1 MKVLAL
7 YTGRKEQYS
16 EFLAKTALMG
26 AAEAG
31 AEVQAINLLNLNLK
45 PCMGC
50 KFCHMFENGTNG
62 DCVIKDDFPWLDEQ
76 IMESDAIVLCMPA
89 YEKTIPGEF
98 KIVMDRTGPSHD
110 IAFREHMV
118 KLRDEGVVK
127 NGKPV
132 DPRSFKRRPMFI
144 IGHGG
149 TDWGS
154 LMLPVME
161 LWAIPMGFEIVDMQ
175 YYPWNL
181 RIYFEEEKL
190 AAIKA
195 SGKLLAES
203 IGKEQVPY
211 VGPKGHCPVCHSD
224 TMIFSEGTNVECA
237 VCSMKGQLK
246 IVDGEIVCE
255 FSEEEKK
262 MSQMADGGRMKHLND
277 INGFKDIIF
286 SMDFMK
292 LNAKKIEHMRW
303 IETSRPPKA

>member
-118 KLRDEGVVK
+118 KLREEGVVK

-154 LMLPVME
+154 LMMPVME

-181 RIYFEEEKL
+181 RIYFEDEKL
-190 AAIKA
+190 EAIKA

-203 IGKEQVPY
+203 IGKEKVPY
-211 VGPKGHCPVCHSD
+211 VGPAGHCPVCHSD

-246 IVDGEIVCE
+246 VVDGEIVCE

-303 IETSRPPKA
+303 IETSKPPKA